1 MFSNVEPIISVIIV
15 PTGSSVD
22 LRKYTR
28 TCSNDSPNILELI
41 SVSYQWTRNGI
52 ILSETDRVLILVPYK
67 NLRII

>member
-28 TCSNDSPNILELI
+28 TDEMTKIFHFLHCPI
-41 SVSYQWTRNGI
+41 
-52 ILSETDRVLILVPYK
+52 
-67 NLRII
+67 